1 MKTILVTGAT
11 DGIGLETVKLLAHEG
26 HNLIIHGRS
35 ADKLKHVEQM
45 LGADYPA
52 VQVTGFVADL
62 SDFKAVDNFVNRV
75 VEAFSAIDVIIN
87 NAGVFHSPAIVTN
100 AGLDVRFMVNTIAPF
115 IITKRLLPLM
125 PSDGRVVNVSS
136 AAQAPV
142 NFDLLSQGPSM
153 SDGMAYA
160 QSKLAITMSDG
171 MAYAQSKLAIT
182 MWTRFFAEKYAATG
196 PLFVS
201 VNPKSL
207 LGSKMVKEAYGVAG
221 GDLAIGAKIFVEAAL
236 SDRFANVKGEYFD
249 NDNNQFAPAHPFG
262 ENSANREQLVNA
274 IESIVACHLS

>member
-1 MKTILVTGAT
+1 MKTILITGST
-11 DGIGLETVKLLAHEG
+11 DGIGLETVKMLAHEG
-26 HNLIIHGRS
+26 HNLIIHGRN

-45 LGADYPA
+45 LSADYPA
-52 VQVTGFVADL
+52 IKVTGFVADL
-62 SDFKAVDNFVNRV
+62 SSFEAVDSFATKVA
-75 VEAFSAIDVIIN
+75 ESFSSIDVIIN
-87 NAGVFHSPAIVTN
+87 NAGVFHSPSIETAE
-100 AGLDVRFMVNTIAPF
+100 GLDVRFMVNTIAPF
-115 IITKRLLPLM
+115 IITQKLMSLM
-125 PSDGRVVNVSS
+125 PLTPTRGRIVNVSS

-142 NFDLLSQGPSM
+142 NFDLLGAAPS
-153 SDGMAYA
+153 
-160 QSKLAITMSDG
+160 LSDG

-182 MWTRFFAEKYAATG
+182 MWTRFLAEKYTGSG

-262 ENSANREQLVNA
+262 ENAENRAKLVSV
-274 IESIVACHLS
+274 IESVIAGHLN

>member
-35 ADKLKHVEQM
+35 ADKLKRVEQM

-52 VQVTGFVADL
+52 IKVTGFVADL
-62 SDFKAVDNFVNRV
+62 SDFQAVDNFATNVAD
-75 VEAFSAIDVIIN
+75 AFSTIDVIIN
-87 NAGVFHSPAIVTN
+87 NAGVFHSPDIETS

-142 NFDLLSQGPSM
+142 NFDLLSQGPS
-153 SDGMAYA
+153 
-160 QSKLAITMSDG
+160 MSDG

-274 IESIVACHLS
+274 IQSIVACHLS

>member
-35 ADKLKHVEQM
+35 ADKLKRVEQM

-52 VQVTGFVADL
+52 IKVTGFVEDL
-62 SDFKAVDNFVNRV
+62 SDFQAVDKFATDVAG
-75 VEAFSAIDVIIN
+75 AFSAIDVIIN
-87 NAGVFHSPAIVTN
+87 NAGVFHSPDIETS

-160 QSKLAITMSDG
+160 QSKLAITM
-171 MAYAQSKLAIT
+171 
-182 MWTRFFAEKYAATG
+182 WTRFFCRKIR
-196 PLFVS
+196 S
-201 VNPKSL
+201 NR
-207 LGSKMVKEAYGVAG
+207 
-221 GDLAIGAKIFVEAAL
+221 AIV
-236 SDRFANVKGEYFD
+236 RV
-249 NDNNQFAPAHPFG
+249 
-262 ENSANREQLVNA
+262 
-274 IESIVACHLS
+274 C